1 MEELDAPRFQRYTFS
16 EFASAGDYQ
25 GSTEPIGGA
34 GLRKRGGYGQ
44 EGTGLMVYEFWR
56 NPEQRKWQFI
66 EKPKSDAERQALIDE
81 FTQGMDRAIKEILEG
96 ESNE

>member
-1 MEELDAPRFQRYTFS
+1 
-16 EFASAGDYQ
+16 
-25 GSTEPIGGA
+25 
-34 GLRKRGGYGQ
+34 
-44 EGTGLMVYEFWR
+44 MVYEFWR